1 MASKD
6 RIKKLEATLN
16 IGQEDQYKDIM
27 HVVHAAGKAERMT
40 AEEFNMI
47 KDQGEYITV
56 VVNNE

>member
-6 RIKKLEATLN
+6 RIKKIETKLN
-16 IGQEDQYKDIM
+16 IGEDQYKDIM